1 MYPFRRILIPTDF
14 STAAE
19 WAFDYAVRI
28 AAATGAEVIILHIR
42 MTWGTHPSELR
53 LPADP
58 SVYEY
63 AEQQELA
70 LLRKRAAEVHAA
82 ISTRL
87 VVKQAPSAGREI
99 CSTAR
104 EEKADLIVI
113 ATHAR
118 HHVAHLLVGSTTLAV
133 VNDPPAPV
141 LAIRYGITK
150 RESMRRIVVPVHP
163 KQKSRGAL
171 DLAGAV
177 AEHERGEVHLLT
189 VCRDDERSAAE
200 ALQNELASRFP
211 AIAITRAVIGGT
223 DVQREIIRYA
233 AKVNADII
241 FLNADQQLGEK
252 KIDIVRH
259 APTPVMV
266 IPPNERSS

>member
-19 WAFDYAVRI
+19 WAFDYGIRI
-28 AAATGAEVIILHIR
+28 AAATGAEIVILHIR

-53 LPADP
+53 LPADA

-70 LLRKRAAEVHAA
+70 LLRKRVAEVNRS

-87 VVKQAPSAGREI
+87 VVKQAPDAGKEI
-99 CSTAR
+99 CSTAH

-133 VNDPPAPV
+133 VKDPPCPV
-141 LAIRYGITK
+141 LAIRYGIRK
-150 RESMRRIVVPVHP
+150 REAMKRIVVPVHP
-163 KQKSRGAL
+163 KQRTQAAL
-171 DLAGAV
+171 DLARAV
-177 AEHERGEVHLLT
+177 AEHEKGEIHLLT
-189 VCRDDERSAAE
+189 VCKETETNE
-200 ALQNELASRFP
+200 AQTLQNDLASRIP
-211 AIAITRAVIGGT
+211 VTTQRAVIHGS

-233 AKVNADII
+233 AKANADII
-241 FLNADQQLGEK
+241 FLNIDQQLGEK
-252 KIDIVRH
+252 KVDIVRH

-266 IPPNERSS
+266 VPSVSS